1 MGIQINGNTDNIS
14 ATDGGLTIS
23 DLEINQSG
31 ISTFNGNIDANGDL
45 DVDGHTNLDNVSIAG
60 VTTFAGAVT
69 TGDHITLTGQNPRI
83 TFTDSNHNPDFEI
96 YGSAGIFQ
104 VWDSTNSTHRLVV
117 NSSGQI
123 LLGAGAVATTKVTQ
137 SGSLDLDSG
146 GISLCIGGNENSSGR
161 TNSTNKLNRVV
172 TPHYT
177 NAEEPMAMISGYS
190 TSGAS
195 ELFYGGGSGL
205 TNAAT
210 RHSFYTA
217 ANTTTTSGTERIRV
231 VSNGKIIV
239 GEANTNPVN
248 DFEVRR
254 ANGGGDVAIRIGNN
268 TGTNAGSTASL
279 YFTTSPTQNFNTA
292 YIQAVRDGGRL
303 NFGYST
309 NDPTVTMQISTNKV
323 GITNTS
329 PECRSGGIDMSSN
342 DGTSGKTFTDMRGY
356 SNLIIRNPNTDQ
368 HGFTQLLFENGGG
381 TSAATMFR
389 HRLGPSH
396 GSQQN
401 FVGDLCLFRRTGNA
415 GGSNNDF
422 RESTRFCGATEQ
434 ARQIW
439 WASGNTD
446 TSGTNRLGW
455 HHLSAERD
463 HPGTD
468 AYTFFRLETGA
479 AAYARNGMGK
489 YTCVW
494 TTGHASGYGIAIGHF
509 GYYMPHGSSTIV
521 VNEHIIHRER
531 YSNGSY
537 YAWSDSPNL
546 RIINNTASGG
556 TNAAISFRCGGRRS
570 SGFDLGVVVG
580 LFIDLYVPESA
591 NGDSNP
597 RLYVAGDSE
606 SNLSGGGHGNP
617 VSHAYMSI
625 QSSNPN
631 HSGQP

>member
-254 ANGGGDVAIRIGNN
+254 ANNGGDVAIRIGNN
-268 TGTNAGSTASL
+268 TGTNSGSTASL

-292 YIQAVRDGGRL
+292 YIQAVRDGGKL
-303 NFGYST
+303 NFGYAT
-309 NDPTVTMQISTNKV
+309 NAPTVTMKVSNGDV
-323 GITNTS
+323 GIGTDSPQSGGLTVLRNLESRLQVWANGDGSNGKIALRADGTNTQIGTWS
-329 PECRSGGIDMSSN
+329 NHDCKLVRNEVIQASIVSNGISFPAGKGIDFSATSDATGMTSELFDDYERGVHVISVTGSGGNPSVNLSANHKRLYYTKIGGMVHVT
-342 DGTSGKTFTDMRGY
+342 GELRWTTS
-356 SNLIIRNPNTDQ
+356 
-368 HGFTQLLFENGGG
+368 
-381 TSAATMFR
+381 
-389 HRLGPSH
+389 SH
-396 GSQQN
+396 GS
-401 FVGDLCLFRRTGNA
+401 GDLRISLPFQSDSSASSNSQGTAQTWNVNWAWRSETRDIWSEVHPGQSFLVFRL
-415 GGSNNDF
+415 GGSGSLHEDYLQLG
-422 RESTRFCGATEQ
+422 STYQHTA
-434 ARQIW
+434 
-439 WASGNTD
+439 N
-446 TSGTNRLGW
+446 
-455 HHLSAERD
+455 
-463 HPGTD
+463 
-468 AYTFFRLETGA
+468 
-479 AAYARNGMGK
+479 
-489 YTCVW
+489 
-494 TTGHASGYGIAIGHF
+494 SGYGVE
-509 GYYMPHGSSTIV
+509 YQ
-521 VNEHIIHRER
+521 
-531 YSNGSY
+531 
-537 YAWSDSPNL
+537 
-546 RIINNTASGG
+546 
-556 TNAAISFRCGGRRS
+556 
-570 SGFDLGVVVG
+570 
-580 LFIDLYVPESA
+580 
-591 NGDSNP
+591 
-597 RLYVAGDSE
+597 
-606 SNLSGGGHGNP
+606 
-617 VSHAYMSI
+617 VSLWYRT
-625 QSSNPN
+625 
-631 HSGQP
+631 G